1 MLESLMLTER
11 EAASSWCERHL
22 VFPRDT
28 SPNAPGPLSFE
39 RQPYLREILDCAGD
53 PSVESVFVS
62 GGAQIGKSALLI
74 AMLGYFIAQQPANGI
89 WAMTS
94 LEQVRLFS
102 RKRVM
107 PFIKANGMLARYV
120 KQNDPAAFQALNYE
134 LMHMNVRFVGTG
146 SPANL
151 ASESCAW
158 VIGDEAAKWPHNAKE
173 EAPPLQLI
181 QERTKGF
188 PRRFH
193 LFTSTP
199 TNIENEFWQGFA
211 GSEMR
216 QYFMPCPYCEGE
228 FAFTFTRE
236 TMRWDKPENGHI
248 DIDLAAAT
256 VRYVCPHCGGEIWE
270 EQKAELMAKGRW
282 KPSEALQKEYGS
294 ETVQPS
300 SKNRGYHIDS
310 LYSPFVSWGKCV
322 RAFLECYTKLTV
334 ALDLQNFRNSW
345 CGLPYEHT
353 KVTVKPEHITALC
366 GAHRRGVVPGEP
378 YYVSVGY
385 DPGGNQ
391 THWCACA
398 VYEGGKM
405 LVIDWGTILQYRT
418 EYHLEPDG
426 EGINAEWRPVVDKA
440 GVAPHFSSLRWRRED
455 GEEVVPYMGFVDAG
469 YSTGDIYD
477 ECNMQPGVLMP
488 TKGAS
493 EAAGTWY
500 MRKAGDAWPG
510 LPVLQYSDHNA
521 KMSLYARTVAKGEA
535 PQLVLPVEEE
545 CDMELLRGLSGQ
557 KLVRKGEKEVWRRV
571 PEDHYGD
578 CIKLQRIGWWVLGRR
593 FEASAVLPVEES
605 AVDGEGE

>member
-1 MLESLMLTER
+1 MLEGLLLTER
-11 EAASSWCERHL
+11 EAASFWCERHL

-53 PSVESVFVS
+53 PTVENVFVS
-62 GGAQIGKSALLI
+62 GGAQIGKSALLV
-74 AMLGYFIAQQPANGI
+74 ALLGYFVAQQPANGI

-107 PFIKANGMLARYV
+107 PFLKANAGLARYI
-120 KQNDPAAFQALNYE
+120 KAGDPAAFQALNYE
-134 LMHMNVRFVGTG
+134 LAHMSVRFVGTG

-151 ASESCAW
+151 SSESCAW
-158 VIGDEAAKWPHNAKE
+158 VIGDEAAKWPHNAKD

-181 QERTKGF
+181 RERTKGF

-199 TNIENEFWQGFA
+199 TTVENEFWQGFA
-211 GSEMR
+211 GTDMR
-216 QYFMPCPYCEGE
+216 QFFMPCPYCGGE
-228 FAFTFTRE
+228 FAFMFTRE
-236 TMRWDKPENGHI
+236 SMRWDKPESGGV

-270 EQKAELMAKGRW
+270 EQKPELMAKGRW
-282 KPSEALQKEYGS
+282 KSSEALRKEYGS

-300 SKNRGYHIDS
+300 SRDRGYHLDS

-345 CGLPYEHT
+345 CALPYEFT

-366 GAHRRGVVPGEP
+366 GSHRRGEVPGEP
-378 YYVSVGY
+378 YYISVGY

-391 THWCACA
+391 THWVACG
-398 VYEGGKM
+398 VYGGGE
-405 LVIDWGTILQYRT
+405 LRVIDWGTLLAFRT
-418 EYHLEPDG
+418 EYHLEQESEALDS
-426 EGINAEWRPVVDKA
+426 EMRTVVDEP
-440 GVAPHFSSLRWRRED
+440 GVAPHFASLQW
-455 GEEVVPYMGFVDAG
+455 GEHAPYMGFVDAG
-469 YSTGDIYD
+469 YSTGDVYD
-477 ECNMQPGVLMP
+477 ECSMRPGMLMP

-493 EAAGTWY
+493 EAVGTFY
-500 MRKAGDAWPG
+500 VRKAGDAWPG

-521 KMSLYARTVAKGEA
+521 KISLYDRTITKREQ
-535 PQLVLPVEEE
+535 PRLVLPVEED
-545 CDMELLRGLSGQ
+545 CDLELLKGLSGQ
-557 KLVRKGEKEVWRRV
+557 KLVRKGEKEVWRKV
-571 PEDHYGD
+571 PDDHYGD
-578 CIKLQRIGWWVLGRR
+578 CIKLQRVAWWLLGRR
-593 FEASAVLPVEES
+593 FEASAVLMEEDA
-605 AVDGEGE
+605 AVDAEGE